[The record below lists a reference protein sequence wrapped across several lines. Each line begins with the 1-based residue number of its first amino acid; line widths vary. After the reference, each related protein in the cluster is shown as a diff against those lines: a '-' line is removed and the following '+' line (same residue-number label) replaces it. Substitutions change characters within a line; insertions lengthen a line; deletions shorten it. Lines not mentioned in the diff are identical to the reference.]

1 MKFIK
6 VSKIVKKDD
15 KYQVQS
21 EKGRNLGT
29 YDTKS
34 EADKRLKQVEMFKHM
49 KKKSSYDDNFT
60 FEFDLARKG
69 VIEISPVLLDELVKS
84 NPETSKIFQID
95 PEAEIWNEK
104 WQGNITW
111 TTDFNLNNQ
120 GIEWMLIQ
128 AKPANILL
136 TITMS
141 YFKNEEDKENSDT
154 TEETFEIPL
163 NLKEI
168 KVEADNPFIR
178 TSLYPFVLEINSATT
193 ATLVFDE

>member
-6 VSKIVKKDD
+6 VSKIVRKDN

-21 EKGRNLGT
+21 EKGKSLGT

-34 EADKRLKQVEMFKHM
+34 EADERLKQVEMFKHM

-60 FEFDLARKG
+60 FEYDLSKG
-69 VIEISPVLLDELVKS
+69 NIDNRIREDDIINLDK
-84 NPETSKIFQID
+84 NITKILEID
-95 PEAEIWNEK
+95 PNAEMWVRGFEGKI
-104 WQGNITW
+104 IW
-111 TTDFNLNNQ
+111 TTDFNLNNK
-120 GIEWMLIQ
+120 GIEWILIQ
-128 AKPANILL
+128 AKPTTVNMTLEI
-136 TITMS
+136 S
-141 YFKNEEDKENSDT
+141 YYKNEQDRENDDV

-168 KVEADNPFIR
+168 RVEADNPFVSG
-178 TSLYPFVLEINSATT
+178 TALYPSKLEINSVTS